1 MNKELFRIEHRLWQ
15 KATIAE
21 QDFVYANR
29 LHFPKNKSMEI
40 ERELLYFLREFFYK
54 PKREGF

>member
-1 MNKELFRIEHRLWQ
+1 MEKEIFNIEHRFWQ

-21 QDFVYANR
+21 QEFVYANR
-29 LHFPKNKSMEI
+29 RHFPKNKSNVI
-40 ERELLYFLREFFYK
+40 ESELLYLLREFFYK